1 MANLPIHDDDIVWDG
16 DVPRP
21 KVARKLSRDTMN
33 ELARCSLSLPYQG
46 IWDSESQ
53 RYVIPDPLYVGKS
66 VGEVLLLQMAS
77 DAINGNEKAR
87 TELLDRVMGKPK
99 QSVDATVTTMT
110 FNDFLEMSAME
121 AGDIIDVESQ
131 HDTDVLNDIEGV

>member
-21 KVARKLSRDTMN
+21 KLARKLSRDSMN

-53 RYVIPDPLYVGKS
+53 RYVIPDPLYIGKS
-66 VGEVLLLQMAS
+66 VGEVLLLQMAN
-77 DAINGNEKAR
+77 DAVNGNEKAR

-99 QSVDATVTTMT
+99 QSVDATVATLD
-110 FNDFLEMSAME
+110 FNKFLELSAE
-121 AGDIIDVESQ
+121 GAFDLLDVEAQ
-131 HDTDVLNDIEGV
+131 YDTDTLNEIEGV